1 MKRKTKNII
10 TIILISVLLVCMY
23 FTVINNVS
31 NNQNNVQ
38 NNQMGG
44 MMSQGEPP
52 EKPGDSS
59 NDNAENSN
67 NVPAKPNDDSESSKS
82 DTDSN
87 VPDKPSNDNSN
98 MTGGNNMMPGSGNAP
113 EMNNSQNNSSVYYYI
128 VLGLEGL
135 VTSSLIIYLLMSGF
149 NKKSIKE
156 TFKSGDKIIIY
167 LLSLAL
173 LTLALTYSSDKLLSN
188 NSTNKDNQMNNNMES
203 ENVTYKGAEEITKDT
218 TISSGEYESTNSDE
232 NAILVSG
239 DITSSLSN
247 IIVTKKG
254 DSTSADG
261 SSFYGNNSA
270 ILAKSGATLTL
281 DNINVTTSSNGANGV
296 FSYGGSA
303 TTNNSN
309 SDGTNVIISNSKIT
323 TTGDNAGGIM
333 TTGGGKTTAN
343 NLTINT
349 SGTSSAAIRSDRVVG
364 TVTVNKGTY
373 TTTGT
378 GSQSIYST
386 ADITVNNATLVS
398 KASEGIV
405 IEGKNK
411 VTINNTKLTDSNTKL
426 NGQSTTYKNIFLYQS
441 MSGDASTG
449 TAEFTSKDSDIVTNN
464 GDTFYV
470 TNTTATINLTN
481 NKITNND
488 SKGNFLRVQKDSWGN
503 SGSNG
508 GDVTLNMTNQ
518 ESDGDIVIDS
528 ISTLTMNLKEKS
540 LFTGKINSENSAK
553 SIKLVLD
560 KTSKIKLTGDSYVSS
575 LEDEDSSYDN
585 IDFNGYK
592 LYVNG
597 TAIN

>member
-349 SGTSSAAIRSDRVVG
+349 SGTSSAAIRSDRGGG

-378 GSQSIYST
+378 GSPSIYST

>member
-1 MKRKTKNII
+1 MK
-10 TIILISVLLVCMY
+10 
-23 FTVINNVS
+23 
-31 NNQNNVQ
+31 
-38 NNQMGG
+38 
-44 MMSQGEPP
+44 
-52 EKPGDSS
+52 
-59 NDNAENSN
+59 
-67 NVPAKPNDDSESSKS
+67 
-82 DTDSN
+82 
-87 VPDKPSNDNSN
+87 
-98 MTGGNNMMPGSGNAP
+98 
-113 EMNNSQNNSSVYYYI
+113 
-128 VLGLEGL
+128 
-135 VTSSLIIYLLMSGF
+135 
-149 NKKSIKE
+149 
-156 TFKSGDKIIIY
+156 
-167 LLSLAL
+167 
-173 LTLALTYSSDKLLSN
+173 
-188 NSTNKDNQMNNNMES
+188 S

-247 IIVTKKG
+247 ITVTKKG

-281 DNINVTTSSNGANGV
+281 DNINVTTSSNGVNGV

-309 SDGTNVIISNSKIT
+309 SDGTNVTINNSKIT

-349 SGTSSAAIRSDRVVG
+349 SGTSSAAIRSDRGGG
-364 TVTVNKGTY
+364 TVTVNRGTY
-373 TTTGT
+373 TTAET
-378 GSQSIYST
+378 GSPSVYST

-398 KASEGIV
+398 KVSEGIV
-405 IEGKNK
+405 IEEKNK
-411 VTINNTKLTDSNTKL
+411 VTINNTKLTDTNTKL

-441 MSGDASTG
+441 MSGDTSTG
-449 TAEFTSKDSDIVTNN
+449 TAEFTSKNSDISTNN

-470 TNTTATINLTN
+470 TNTTFTINLTN

-488 SKGNFLRVQKDSWGN
+488 LKGNFLRFQKDSWGN

-518 ESDGDIVIDS
+518 EADGDIVINS
-528 ISTLTMNLKEKS
+528 ISILTMNLKEKS

-560 KTSKIKLTGDSYVSS
+560 KKSKIKLTGDSYISS
-575 LEDEDSSYDN
+575 LEDKDSSYDN

-592 LYVNG
+592 LYAN
-597 TAIN
+597 

>member
-1 MKRKTKNII
+1 MKERKNMKRKTKNII
-10 TIILISVLLVCMY
+10 TIILISVLLICMY

-59 NDNAENSN
+59 NDNAENQN

-98 MTGGNNMMPGSGNAP
+98 MAGGNNVMPGAGNAP
-113 EMNNSQNNSSVYYYI
+113 EMNGNQNNSSVYYYI

-261 SSFYGNNSA
+261 
-270 ILAKSGATLTL
+270 
-281 DNINVTTSSNGANGV
+281 
-296 FSYGGSA
+296 
-303 TTNNSN
+303 
-309 SDGTNVIISNSKIT
+309 
-323 TTGDNAGGIM
+323 
-333 TTGGGKTTAN
+333 
-343 NLTINT
+343 
-349 SGTSSAAIRSDRVVG
+349 
-364 TVTVNKGTY
+364 
-373 TTTGT
+373 
-378 GSQSIYST
+378 
-386 ADITVNNATLVS
+386 DIA
-398 KASEGIV
+398 
-405 IEGKNK
+405 
-411 VTINNTKLTDSNTKL
+411 
-426 NGQSTTYKNIFLYQS
+426 
-441 MSGDASTG
+441 
-449 TAEFTSKDSDIVTNN
+449 
-464 GDTFYV
+464 
-470 TNTTATINLTN
+470 
-481 NKITNND
+481 
-488 SKGNFLRVQKDSWGN
+488 
-503 SGSNG
+503 
-508 GDVTLNMTNQ
+508 
-518 ESDGDIVIDS
+518 IDS

-540 LFTGKINSENSAK
+540 SFTGKINSENSAK

-560 KTSKIKLTGDSYVSS
+560 KTSKIKLTGDSYITS

>member
-59 NDNAENSN
+59 NDNAENQN

-98 MTGGNNMMPGSGNAP
+98 MAGGNNVMPGAGNAP
-113 EMNNSQNNSSVYYYI
+113 EMNGNQNNSSVYYYI

-173 LTLALTYSSDKLLSN
+173 LTLALIYSSDKLLSN

-247 IIVTKKG
+247 ITVTKKG

-309 SDGTNVIISNSKIT
+309 SDGTNVTISNSKIT

-349 SGTSSAAIRSDRVVG
+349 SGTSSAAIKSDRGGG

-373 TTTGT
+373 TTAGT
-378 GSQSIYST
+378 GSPSIYST

>member
-23 FTVINNVS
+23 FTVTNNVS

-52 EKPGDSS
+52 EKPDDSS
-59 NDNAENSN
+59 NDNAENQN
-67 NVPAKPNDDSESSKS
+67 NVPEKTNDDSESSKS
-82 DTDSN
+82 STDSN
-87 VPDKPSNDNSN
+87 VLDKPSNDNLN
-98 MTGGNNMMPGSGNAP
+98 MAGGNNVMPGAGNAP
-113 EMNNSQNNSSVYYYI
+113 EMNGNQNNSSVYYYI

-188 NSTNKDNQMNNNMES
+188 NSTNKDNQMNNNMGS

-247 IIVTKKG
+247 ITVTKKG

-281 DNINVTTSSNGANGV
+281 DNINVT
-296 FSYGGSA
+296 
-303 TTNNSN
+303 
-309 SDGTNVIISNSKIT
+309 ISNSKIT

-349 SGTSSAAIRSDRVVG
+349 SGTSSAAIRSDRGGG

-373 TTTGT
+373 TTAGT
-378 GSQSIYST
+378 GSPSIYST

-449 TAEFTSKDSDIVTNN
+449 TAEFTSKNSDIVTNN

-518 ESDGDIVIDS
+518 EADGDIVIDR

-540 LFTGKINSENSAK
+540 LFNGKINSENSAK

-560 KTSKIKLTGDSYVSS
+560 KTSKIELTGDSYVSS